1 MLPRRAHLRDYDN
14 NRELITTIY
23 GTNDIVE
30 DVKQV
35 YLEEFEEAHNE
46 YNAKT
51 RTDRQVKDY
60 FQKVCESQ
68 NDIACE
74 IIIKLEDMDFWQD
87 KDDVYRF
94 KMTDVYKDV
103 QKIKNFTKDV
113 KDNNKTFR
121 SVNDLII
128 TK

>member
-14 NRELITTIY
+14 NRKLITTIY

-51 RTDRQVKDY
+51 SKDINRILY
-60 FQKVCESQ
+60 NLKPTLMNKNNMVISS
-68 NDIACE
+68 
-74 IIIKLEDMDFWQD
+74 
-87 KDDVYRF
+87 
-94 KMTDVYKDV
+94 KDV

-113 KDNNKTFR
+113 KDTNKTVR